1 MTAISPSRPAR
12 KSALWLHFETP
23 TWLLCAAI
31 YGGWIALTVNFH
43 ALPWWVVLALG
54 AWLVA
59 WHNSLQH
66 EFVHGHPTR
75 WRWLNDS
82 LAYPP
87 LGLVFAFPVYRTS
100 HLAHHATAALA
111 CPDRDPESF
120 YVAVADWH
128 KMNPILRLIL
138 TVNNSML
145 GRFIIGP
152 AISSFLFW
160 RGASVRWRNL
170 PELAAHLAALGAVLW
185 WVIAYCGIP
194 FWAYV
199 ALFAYPGM
207 SLTLMRSYLEHRPAG
222 DQAESTAIVERA
234 PVFGLLFLNN
244 NLHAAHHDNP
254 SLPWY
259 ALPAAYRSDRDR
271 FVARNGGYVFSGYL
285 DIARRYLLKPKD
297 SPLHPGRTNGLADGG

>member
-12 KSALWLHFETP
+12 KSSLWLHFETP
-23 TWLLCAAI
+23 TWVLCAAI

-43 ALPWWVVLALG
+43 ALPWWVVLPLG
-54 AWLVA
+54 AWLAA

-66 EFVHGHPTR
+66 EIVHGHPTR

-87 LGLVFAFPVYRTS
+87 LGLVCAFPAYRRS

-120 YVAVADWH
+120 YVAAADWR
-128 KMNPILRLIL
+128 KMNPVLRLLL

-145 GRFIIGP
+145 GRFTIGP

-160 RGASVRWRNL
+160 RGVSVRWRKL
-170 PELAAHLAALGAVLW
+170 PELAVHLAALGAVLW

-207 SLTLMRSYLEHRPAG
+207 SLTLMRSYLKHRPSD
-222 DQAESTAIVERA
+222 DQAESTTIVERA

-271 FVARNGGYVFSGYL
+271 FVAHNGGYVFSGYL

-297 SPLHPGRTNGLADGG
+297 SPLHPG

>member
-1 MTAISPSRPAR
+1 M
-12 KSALWLHFETP
+12 WLHLEAP

-31 YGGWIALTVNFH
+31 YGGWIALTLNFH
-43 ALPWWVVLALG
+43 ALPWWVVLPLG

-66 EFVHGHPTR
+66 EIVHGHPTR
-75 WRWLNDS
+75 RRWLNDA

-87 LGLVFAFPVYRTS
+87 LGLVFAFSVYRRS

-120 YVAVADWH
+120 YVSAADWR
-128 KMNPILRLIL
+128 KMNPVLRLLL

-145 GRFIIGP
+145 GRFTLGP
-152 AISSFLFW
+152 AISYFLFW
-160 RGASVRWRNL
+160 RGAGIRRSDL
-170 PELAAHLAALGAVLW
+170 PELAAHVAVLGIVLW

-207 SLTLMRSYLEHRPAG
+207 SLALMRSYLEHRPASE
-222 DQAESTAIVERA
+222 QTKSTAIVERA
-234 PVFGLLFLNN
+234 PIFGLLFLNN

-254 SLPWY
+254 ALPWY
-259 ALPAAYRSDRDR
+259 ALPAAYRRDRDR
-271 FVARNGGYVFSGYL
+271 LVAQNGGYIFSGYF
-285 DIARRYLLKPKD
+285 DVARRYLLKPKD
-297 SPLHPGRTNGLADGG
+297 SPLHPGRHDGLG